1 MKRSCVVHYLI
12 DQDNVGYRLKVN
24 SFFKNFFICFLNNLK
39 GTKKVFP
46 TLNSFI
52 VHHSIVAENLPVVL
66 DLRAYTSLH
75 TIEDNDFN
83 NEVARNEY
91 VI

>member
-1 MKRSCVVHYLI
+1 MLTRKESFH
-12 DQDNVGYRLKVN
+12 
-24 SFFKNFFICFLNNLK
+24 SFFSKNHFQ

-66 DLRAYTSLH
+66 DLRAYSSLH
-75 TIEDNDFN
+75 TIEDDDFN
-83 NEVARNEY
+83 GEVARNEY

>member
-1 MKRSCVVHYLI
+1 MV
-12 DQDNVGYRLKVN
+12 
-24 SFFKNFFICFLNNLK
+24 SFENYFQ

-52 VHHSIVAENLPVVL
+52 VHHSIVRENLPVVL
-66 DLRAYTSLH
+66 DLRAYSALH
-75 TIEDNDFN
+75 TIDDNDFN
-83 NEVARNEY
+83 GEVTHNEY

>member
-1 MKRSCVVHYLI
+1 V
-12 DQDNVGYRLKVN
+12 
-24 SFFKNFFICFLNNLK
+24 SFFVLNYFQ
-39 GTKKVFP
+39 GTKKAFP

-83 NEVARNEY
+83 NQVARNEY

>member
-1 MKRSCVVHYLI
+1 
-12 DQDNVGYRLKVN
+12 
-24 SFFKNFFICFLNNLK
+24 LNDFQ

-66 DLRAYTSLH
+66 DLRAYSALH
-75 TIEDNDFN
+75 TIEDDDFN
-83 NEVARNEY
+83 SEVAHNEY